1 MPDQITIDREKLIKA
16 TAEEVA
22 RSLSVDLGKGLNED
36 EAQRRL
42 SQFGPNEIQEEKRNP
57 AKDFVKKFWNPT
69 AWILETA
76 AALSYFLGKTLD
88 FYVIIALLVFNAV
101 LSFTQEQRANKALEL
116 LRRKLQVNAR
126 VLRDG
131 QWKVIP
137 ARLLVP
143 GDVIRVRL
151 GDFVPADVKLYDG
164 EVEVDQSALTGE
176 SLPVYRKK
184 DDVIYSGSIVRR
196 GEATGV
202 VLFTGK
208 NTYFGRTVELVKI
221 AKPRLRIEKVVNRVV
236 FWMMVMVAALLAA
249 SAILILVRHE
259 DIFSFI
265 PFSLI
270 LIVAAIPIALP
281 AMFSISLA
289 LGSYELSRE
298 GVLITKLDAIEGAA
312 TMNVLATDKTG
323 TITMNQLSVYDVIP
337 INADKK
343 EVLLYGA
350 LASSEASQDP
360 IDIAIIEKAK
370 EEGIKLAEWN
380 VESFKPFDPSTRR
393 TESVASK
400 DGRRVRSAK
409 GSIDSISKLC
419 GIKSD
424 PLYEKAEEVARKGCR
439 VLAVAKDVGQGWVL
453 VGLIA
458 LRDPPRPDSAELV
471 RELKELGVKV
481 LMITGDATPIAKEI
495 AREVGIGERVVSLKE
510 LKESPNLVDKVDGV
524 AEVFPEDKF
533 TIVKILQG
541 EGKVVGMTGDGV
553 NDSPALRQADVGIA
567 VSNAT
572 DVAKAAAAVVLTTP
586 GLRNIV
592 DMVKTGRRIYERV
605 NIWILSRITRTFENV
620 VFVALAYLLSDKFVI
635 STFGMV
641 LMLFLFD
648 FVTLTQSTDNV
659 PYPRSPAR
667 WDVTNLVK
675 IASLIGS
682 FMVVESFVPL
692 FTFMSLPL
700 KELQTAM
707 FSYLLFSN
715 IFNLL
720 NVRERGNFWAS
731 RPSNVMIAAIALDIL
746 ATLAL
751 AAHGIPG
758 LAAVPIGVT
767 LTALAYAVLFNLIV
781 NNFVKVG
788 FRRLLNLEW

>member
-1 MPDQITIDREKLIKA
+1 MPDQVTIDREKLIKA

-22 RSLSVDLGKGLNED
+22 RSLSVDLSKGLKED

-57 AKDFVKKFWNPT
+57 AKDFVEKFWNPT

-76 AALSYFLGKTLD
+76 AVLSYFLGKTLD

-101 LSFTQEQRANKALEL
+101 LSFIQEQRANKALEL

-131 QWKVIP
+131 QWKVLP

-208 NTYFGRTVELVKI
+208 YTYFGRTVELVKI

-289 LGSYELSRE
+289 LGSYELSKE

-312 TMNVLATDKTG
+312 TMNVLASDKTG

-350 LASSEASQDP
+350 LASSEANQDP

-370 EEGIKLAEWN
+370 DEGIKLAEWN

-400 DGRRVRSAK
+400 DGRKVRSAK

-439 VLAVAKDVGQGWVL
+439 VLAVAKDEGQGWVL
-453 VGLIA
+453 AGLIA

-471 RELKELGVKV
+471 RELNELGVKV
-481 LMITGDATPIAKEI
+481 VMITGDATPIAKEI

-592 DMVKTGRRIYERV
+592 DMVKTGRRIYERI

-620 VFVALAYLLSDKFVI
+620 VFVALAYLLFDKFVI

-707 FSYLLFSN
+707 FSYLLFSS

-731 RPSNVMIAAIALDIL
+731 RPSNVMITAIALDIL
-746 ATLAL
+746 ATLVL
-751 AAHGIPG
+751 TAHGIPG
-758 LAAVPIGVT
+758 LPAVPIGVT
-767 LTALAYAVLFNLIV
+767 LTALAYAVLFNLII

>member
-1 MPDQITIDREKLIKA
+1 
-16 TAEEVA
+16 
-22 RSLSVDLGKGLNED
+22 
-36 EAQRRL
+36 
-42 SQFGPNEIQEEKRNP
+42 
-57 AKDFVKKFWNPT
+57 
-69 AWILETA
+69 
-76 AALSYFLGKTLD
+76 
-88 FYVIIALLVFNAV
+88 
-101 LSFTQEQRANKALEL
+101 
-116 LRRKLQVNAR
+116 
-126 VLRDG
+126 
-131 QWKVIP
+131 
-137 ARLLVP
+137 
-143 GDVIRVRL
+143 
-151 GDFVPADVKLYDG
+151 
-164 EVEVDQSALTGE
+164 
-176 SLPVYRKK
+176 
-184 DDVIYSGSIVRR
+184 
-196 GEATGV
+196 
-202 VLFTGK
+202 
-208 NTYFGRTVELVKI
+208 
-221 AKPRLRIEKVVNRVV
+221 
-236 FWMMVMVAALLAA
+236 
-249 SAILILVRHE
+249 
-259 DIFSFI
+259 
-265 PFSLI
+265 
-270 LIVAAIPIALP
+270 
-281 AMFSISLA
+281 
-289 LGSYELSRE
+289 
-298 GVLITKLDAIEGAA
+298 
-312 TMNVLATDKTG
+312 
-323 TITMNQLSVYDVIP
+323 
-337 INADKK
+337 
-343 EVLLYGA
+343 
-350 LASSEASQDP
+350 
-360 IDIAIIEKAK
+360 
-370 EEGIKLAEWN
+370 
-380 VESFKPFDPSTRR
+380 
-393 TESVASK
+393 
-400 DGRRVRSAK
+400 
-409 GSIDSISKLC
+409 
-419 GIKSD
+419 
-424 PLYEKAEEVARKGCR
+424 
-439 VLAVAKDVGQGWVL
+439 VLAVAKDEGQGWVL
-453 VGLIA
+453 AGLIA

-481 LMITGDATPIAKEI
+481 LMVTGDATPIAKEI

-533 TIVKILQG
+533 TIVKMLQG

-620 VFVALAYLLSDKFVI
+620 VFVALAYLLFGKFVI

-707 FSYLLFSN
+707 FSYLLFSS

-731 RPSNVMIAAIALDIL
+731 RPSNVMIAAIALDIV
-746 ATLAL
+746 ATLVL
-751 AAHGIPG
+751 TAHGIPG

-767 LTALAYAVLFNLIV
+767 LTALAYAVLFNLII

>member
-1 MPDQITIDREKLIKA
+1 
-16 TAEEVA
+16 
-22 RSLSVDLGKGLNED
+22 
-36 EAQRRL
+36 
-42 SQFGPNEIQEEKRNP
+42 
-57 AKDFVKKFWNPT
+57 
-69 AWILETA
+69 
-76 AALSYFLGKTLD
+76 
-88 FYVIIALLVFNAV
+88 
-101 LSFTQEQRANKALEL
+101 
-116 LRRKLQVNAR
+116 
-126 VLRDG
+126 
-131 QWKVIP
+131 
-137 ARLLVP
+137 
-143 GDVIRVRL
+143 
-151 GDFVPADVKLYDG
+151 
-164 EVEVDQSALTGE
+164 
-176 SLPVYRKK
+176 
-184 DDVIYSGSIVRR
+184 
-196 GEATGV
+196 
-202 VLFTGK
+202 
-208 NTYFGRTVELVKI
+208 
-221 AKPRLRIEKVVNRVV
+221 
-236 FWMMVMVAALLAA
+236 
-249 SAILILVRHE
+249 
-259 DIFSFI
+259 
-265 PFSLI
+265 
-270 LIVAAIPIALP
+270 IVAAIPIALP

-312 TMNVLATDKTG
+312 TMNVLASDKTG

-343 EVLLYGA
+343 EILLYGA

-360 IDIAIIEKAK
+360 IDIAIIERAK

-393 TESVASK
+393 TESEASK

-409 GSIDSISKLC
+409 GSIDSISELC

-439 VLAVAKDVGQGWVL
+439 VLAVAKDEGQGWVL
-453 VGLIA
+453 AGLIA

-620 VFVALAYLLSDKFVI
+620 VFVALAYLLFDKFVI

>member
-1 MPDQITIDREKLIKA
+1 
-16 TAEEVA
+16 
-22 RSLSVDLGKGLNED
+22 
-36 EAQRRL
+36 
-42 SQFGPNEIQEEKRNP
+42 
-57 AKDFVKKFWNPT
+57 
-69 AWILETA
+69 
-76 AALSYFLGKTLD
+76 
-88 FYVIIALLVFNAV
+88 
-101 LSFTQEQRANKALEL
+101 
-116 LRRKLQVNAR
+116 
-126 VLRDG
+126 
-131 QWKVIP
+131 
-137 ARLLVP
+137 
-143 GDVIRVRL
+143 
-151 GDFVPADVKLYDG
+151 
-164 EVEVDQSALTGE
+164 
-176 SLPVYRKK
+176 
-184 DDVIYSGSIVRR
+184 
-196 GEATGV
+196 
-202 VLFTGK
+202 
-208 NTYFGRTVELVKI
+208 
-221 AKPRLRIEKVVNRVV
+221 
-236 FWMMVMVAALLAA
+236 
-249 SAILILVRHE
+249 
-259 DIFSFI
+259 
-265 PFSLI
+265 
-270 LIVAAIPIALP
+270 
-281 AMFSISLA
+281 
-289 LGSYELSRE
+289 
-298 GVLITKLDAIEGAA
+298 
-312 TMNVLATDKTG
+312 
-323 TITMNQLSVYDVIP
+323 
-337 INADKK
+337 
-343 EVLLYGA
+343 
-350 LASSEASQDP
+350 
-360 IDIAIIEKAK
+360 
-370 EEGIKLAEWN
+370 
-380 VESFKPFDPSTRR
+380 
-393 TESVASK
+393 
-400 DGRRVRSAK
+400 
-409 GSIDSISKLC
+409 
-419 GIKSD
+419 
-424 PLYEKAEEVARKGCR
+424 
-439 VLAVAKDVGQGWVL
+439 
-453 VGLIA
+453 
-458 LRDPPRPDSAELV
+458 
-471 RELKELGVKV
+471 
-481 LMITGDATPIAKEI
+481 
-495 AREVGIGERVVSLKE
+495 
-510 LKESPNLVDKVDGV
+510 
-524 AEVFPEDKF
+524 
-533 TIVKILQG
+533 
-541 EGKVVGMTGDGV
+541 MTGDGV

-620 VFVALAYLLSDKFVI
+620 VFVALAYLLFDKFVI

>member
-1 MPDQITIDREKLIKA
+1 MPDQVTIDREKLIKA

-259 DIFSFI
+259 DILSFI

-312 TMNVLATDKTG
+312 TMNVLASDKTG

-393 TESVASK
+393 TESEASK

-424 PLYEKAEEVARKGCR
+424 PLYERAEEVARKGCR
-439 VLAVAKDVGQGWVL
+439 VLAVAKDEGQGWVL

-620 VFVALAYLLSDKFVI
+620 VFVALAYLLFDKFVI

>member
-312 TMNVLATDKTG
+312 TMNVLASDKTG

-393 TESVASK
+393 TESEASK

-439 VLAVAKDVGQGWVL
+439 VLAVAKDEGQGWVL

-620 VFVALAYLLSDKFVI
+620 VFVALAYLLFDKFVI

-675 IASLIGS
+675 VASLIGS